1 MSIARERVRPEQ
13 KTGRIDEA
21 MQRYGLGRDLTK
33 KTADAAGAIIKI
45 GRTTLINY
53 TVMDQYMDQK
63 SGGKN

>member
-1 MSIARERVRPEQ
+1 MSVARERVQTEQ

-53 TVMDQYMDQK
+53 TVMDQYMDEQT
-63 SGGKN
+63 GRRD